1 VQREQQEQREQQ
13 VLDQQQVLLELEQ
26 QQEQELEQLP
36 LAWLLLFYRK
46 RLKRLQTMQRVV
58 VTSSS
63 VNSL

>member
-1 VQREQQEQREQQ
+1 VQQAQREQQEQREQQ
-13 VLDQQQVLLELEQ
+13 VLDQQQVL
-26 QQEQELEQLP
+26 LEQLP